1 MKFATKTIHA
11 GQEADPTTGAIMTPI
26 YQTSTYVQSSPGQHT
41 GYEYSR
47 TGNPTRTALE
57 KNLAAL
63 ENGKFGLCF
72 GSGLAA
78 IDSIIKLLS
87 PGDEIISTND
97 LYGGTYRLFTKIF
110 ENYGIKF
117 HFINMKDLDSIP
129 NLINKKTKMIWA
141 ETPTN
146 PMLNIVDIKS
156 LSSISKKYN
165 LIFVVD
171 NTFATPFLQ

>member
-1 MKFATKTIHA
+1 MSTVMIVGATRGIGLELTKQYAKEGNTVIACARDLSAASQLDELSA
-11 GQEADPTTGAIMTPI
+11 GSDNIRIEELDIAE
-26 YQTSTYVQSSPGQHT
+26 SSSIDSAA
-41 GYEYSR
+41 SR
-47 TGNPTRTALE
+47 I
-57 KNLAAL
+57 
-63 ENGKFGLCF
+63 GK
-72 GSGLAA
+72 AA